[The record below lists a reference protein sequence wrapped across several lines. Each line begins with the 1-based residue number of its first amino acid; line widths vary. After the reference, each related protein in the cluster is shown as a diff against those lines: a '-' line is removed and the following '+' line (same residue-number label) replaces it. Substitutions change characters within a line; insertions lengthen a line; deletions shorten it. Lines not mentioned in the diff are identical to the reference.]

1 MKGGLFVHV
10 WCSVF
15 HLFLKMLKVFV
26 FAFTFGNS
34 MQWVSASAST
44 HGRNRD
50 LNSLFNTTVLSC
62 LSDLDFCFFKCF
74 WLKGATVFLQPGG
87 IQHTNALSTHFARWS
102 HSQEDSWC
110 DKIIPQ
116 AFVFLRVLGDGA
128 WGVRMPET
136 QSQPSWGFR
145 SSGEMGM
152 KRKSLKYSLA
162 SAEGPSWAERWAAL
176 NSVASRILV

>member
-1 MKGGLFVHV
+1 MECLKKKKNLDLEWNLFFKWIKSFSSFFRIYLCFPCWWVQVVMKGGLFVHV

-50 LNSLFNTTVLSC
+50 LNSLFNTTVSSC

-110 DKIIPQ
+110 NKIIPQ
-116 AFVFLRVLGDGA
+116 AF
-128 WGVRMPET
+128 
-136 QSQPSWGFR
+136 
-145 SSGEMGM
+145 
-152 KRKSLKYSLA
+152 
-162 SAEGPSWAERWAAL
+162 
-176 NSVASRILV
+176 I